1 MKKYLILIITILI
14 CLTTSCQAK
23 DHTTIYI
30 GDDGYWYINN
40 EKTGSY
46 YAGNDVKTAY
56 DLACE
61 QGFTGSIQD
70 WLSLINKIDTINQ
83 DCLSNEVQ
91 SAYQSAVNLGF
102 NGTIQDW
109 LSLIYAE
116 KDDCLVGTNLNNIY
130 ESAVKSGFNGTLE
143 EWLSSITN
151 KDGNVDIVDRET
163 NKTLNSHLETIN
175 NKIYLVVEYPE
186 EITIRTGVLSEIA
199 YEDYSFYEIFE
210 ENNIAPLNM
219 DSYYTETDVY
229 TNYSG
234 TTKLQT
240 KVNFTPKQAMYVEGT
255 TSQQVKSGKSYS
267 GKYYIAAKVNCTRYE
282 QGYLGIVF
290 GTDSTKYQNT
300 TVQSTTDGFITV
312 SDIQTLS
319 SDEVF
324 IGSAISANLDGY
336 IDDTVVVDLSIFNT
350 IPSKEKLDELYER
363 YLKIWKGEVDISSR
377 EEIVIREKTYL
388 LGDLDNEYSNK
399 EAKDTFMAYMNKKAK
414 EIGMENTTFI
424 DAAGFYNKTTAYDLL
439 RLAVY
444 ACGYSDIVETWH
456 KDTYS
461 ITVNG
466 KSPRTVNIST
476 TVAGKNLEDYYYLFG
491 GKTGTVDG
499 QKNLLCVVE
508 GPDERLFAC
517 VVLGAGSDRFASA
530 RQALDAAMIKYY
542 DKNADNSNCEVDAK
556 SAIVCVVPKNNTL
569 AYTDYPLN
577 ILYEKDIT
585 TIRTP
590 ASVTKVMTS
599 ICMLD
604 FVSDLNESF
613 VINQSDLTSGSGYYF
628 YGGDIIT
635 YKEALHAMLLPSSN
649 TAAEAVATAV
659 GHRILDYNSR

>member
-1 MKKYLILIITILI
+1 MKKYLIVIISILVF
-14 CLTTSCQAK
+14 LTTSCQAK
-23 DHTTIYI
+23 DHTSIYI

-46 YAGNDVKTAY
+46 CVGNDVKLAY
-56 DLACE
+56 NEAVK
-61 QGFTGSIQD
+61 QGFTGTIQE
-70 WLSLINKIDTINQ
+70 WLSLINSENGECTIGNTFNTVYEQ
-83 DCLSNEVQ
+83 
-91 SAYQSAVNLGF
+91 AVEQGF
-102 NGTIQDW
+102 
-109 LSLIYAE
+109 
-116 KDDCLVGTNLNNIY
+116 K
-130 ESAVKSGFNGTLE
+130 GTLQ
-143 EWLSSITN
+143 EWINSITN
-151 KDGNVDIVDRET
+151 NDGTIDVYDRET
-163 NKTLNSHLETIN
+163 NKSLNSHIQTLNGQIL
-175 NKIYLVVEYPE
+175 LVVEYIE
-186 EITIRTGVLSEIA
+186 EITIRTGVLSELA

-210 ENNIAPLNM
+210 ENNYAPLNM
-219 DSYYTETDVY
+219 DSYYTETDEY

-240 KVNFTPKQAMYVEGT
+240 KVSFTTKQAMYVEGT

-267 GKYYIAAKVNCTRYE
+267 GQYYIASKVNCTRYE

-290 GTDSTKYQNT
+290 GTDSNKYQNT
-300 TVQSTTDGFITV
+300 TVQNVTDGFVTV

-319 SDEVF
+319 SDEIF

-336 IDDTVVVDLSIFNT
+336 IDDTVVIDLSIFNT
-350 IPSKEKLDELYER
+350 VPSKEQLDELYER
-363 YLKIWKGEVDISSR
+363 YLKIWKVEVETTSKSEYIT
-377 EEIVIREKTYL
+377 REKTYL
-388 LGDLDNEYSNK
+388 LGELEQEYTNE

-414 EIGMENTTFI
+414 DIGMENTTFV
-424 DAAGFYNKTTAYDLL
+424 DAAGFYNRTTAYDLL

-444 ACGYSDIVETWH
+444 ACGFNDLVETWH
-456 KDTYS
+456 KDTYT

-466 KSPRTVNIST
+466 KSPRSVSIST
-476 TVAGKNLEDYYYLFG
+476 TVKSSSLEDYYYLFG

-517 VVLGAGSDRFASA
+517 VILGADSDRFDAA
-530 RQALDAAMIKYY
+530 KQALDAAMIKYY
-542 DKNADNSNCEVDAK
+542 DKDADNSTYTVPAK
-556 SAIVCVVPKNNTL
+556 SAAVCIIPKNNTL

-577 ILYEKDIT
+577 ILYEKDIN

-590 ASVTKVMTS
+590 ASITKVMTS

-604 FVSDLNESF
+604 FVADINESF
-613 VINQSDLTSGSGYYF
+613 IINQSDLTAGSGYYF

-659 GHRILDYNSR
+659 GHKILKYNAK

>member
-1 MKKYLILIITILI
+1 MKKYLIVIISILVF
-14 CLTTSCQAK
+14 LTTSCQAK
-23 DHTTIYI
+23 NHTSIYI

-46 YAGNDVKTAY
+46 CVGNDVKLAY
-56 DLACE
+56 NEAVK
-61 QGFTGSIQD
+61 QGFTGTIQE
-70 WLSLINKIDTINQ
+70 WLSLINSENGECTIGNTFNTVYEQ
-83 DCLSNEVQ
+83 AIEQ
-91 SAYQSAVNLGF
+91 GF
-102 NGTIQDW
+102 
-109 LSLIYAE
+109 
-116 KDDCLVGTNLNNIY
+116 K
-130 ESAVKSGFNGTLE
+130 GTLQ
-143 EWLSSITN
+143 EWINSITN
-151 KDGNVDIVDRET
+151 KDGTIDVYDRET
-163 NKTLNSHLETIN
+163 NKSLNSHIQTLNGQIL
-175 NKIYLVVEYPE
+175 LVVEYIE
-186 EITIRTGVLSEIA
+186 EITIRTGVLSELA

-210 ENNIAPLNM
+210 ENNYAPLNM
-219 DSYYTETDVY
+219 DSYYTETDEY

-240 KVNFTPKQAMYVEGT
+240 KVSFTPKQAMYVEGT

-267 GKYYIAAKVNCTRYE
+267 GQYYIASKVNCTRYE

-290 GTDSTKYQNT
+290 GTDSNKYQNT
-300 TVQSTTDGFITV
+300 TVQNVTDGFVTV

-319 SDEVF
+319 SDEIF

-336 IDDTVVVDLSIFNT
+336 IDDTVVIDLSIFNT
-350 IPSKEKLDELYER
+350 VPSKEQLDELYER
-363 YLKIWKGEVDISSR
+363 YLKIWKGEVETTSKSEYIT
-377 EEIVIREKTYL
+377 REKTYL
-388 LGDLDNEYSNK
+388 LGELEQEYTNK
-399 EAKDTFMAYMNKKAK
+399 EAKDTFMAYMNQKAK
-414 EIGMENTTFI
+414 DIGMENTTFV
-424 DAAGFYNKTTAYDLL
+424 DAAGFYNRTTAYDLL

-444 ACGYSDIVETWH
+444 ACGFDDLVETWH
-456 KDTYS
+456 KDTYT

-466 KSPRTVNIST
+466 KSPRSVSIST
-476 TVAGKNLEDYYYLFG
+476 TVKSSSLEDYYYLFG

-517 VVLGAGSDRFASA
+517 VILGADSDRFDAA
-530 RQALDAAMIKYY
+530 KQALDAAMIKYY
-542 DKNADNSNCEVDAK
+542 DKDADNSTYTVPAK
-556 SAIVCVVPKNNTL
+556 SAAVCIIPKNNTL

-577 ILYEKDIT
+577 ILYEKDIN

-590 ASVTKVMTS
+590 ASITKVMTS

-604 FVSDLNESF
+604 FVADINESF
-613 VINQSDLTSGSGYYF
+613 IINQSDLTAGSGYYF

-659 GHRILDYNSR
+659 GHKILKYNAK

>member
-1 MKKYLILIITILI
+1 MKKYLIVIISILVF
-14 CLTTSCQAK
+14 LTTSCQAK
-23 DHTTIYI
+23 DHTSIYI

-46 YAGNDVKTAY
+46 CVGNDVKLAY
-56 DLACE
+56 NEAVK
-61 QGFTGSIQD
+61 QGFTGTIQE
-70 WLSLINKIDTINQ
+70 WLSLINSENGECTIGNTFNTVYEQ
-83 DCLSNEVQ
+83 
-91 SAYQSAVNLGF
+91 AVEQGF
-102 NGTIQDW
+102 
-109 LSLIYAE
+109 
-116 KDDCLVGTNLNNIY
+116 K
-130 ESAVKSGFNGTLE
+130 GTLQ
-143 EWLSSITN
+143 EWINSITN
-151 KDGNVDIVDRET
+151 KDGTIDVYDRET
-163 NKTLNSHLETIN
+163 NKSLNSHIQTLNGQIL
-175 NKIYLVVEYPE
+175 LVVEYIE
-186 EITIRTGVLSEIA
+186 EITIRTGVLSELA

-210 ENNIAPLNM
+210 ENNYAPLNM
-219 DSYYTETDVY
+219 DSYYTETDEY

-240 KVNFTPKQAMYVEGT
+240 KVSFTPKQAMYVEGT

-267 GKYYIAAKVNCTRYE
+267 GQYYIASKVNCTRYE

-290 GTDSTKYQNT
+290 GTDSNKYQNT
-300 TVQSTTDGFITV
+300 TVQNVTDGFVTV

-319 SDEVF
+319 SDEIF

-336 IDDTVVVDLSIFNT
+336 IDDTVVIDLSIFNT
-350 IPSKEKLDELYER
+350 VPSKEQLDELYER
-363 YLKIWKGEVDISSR
+363 YLKIWKGEVETTSKSEYIT
-377 EEIVIREKTYL
+377 REKTYL
-388 LGDLDNEYSNK
+388 LGELEQEYTNK
-399 EAKDTFMAYMNKKAK
+399 EAKDTFMAYMNQKAK
-414 EIGMENTTFI
+414 DIGMENTTFV
-424 DAAGFYNKTTAYDLL
+424 DAAGFYNRTTAYDLL

-444 ACGYSDIVETWH
+444 ACGFDDLVETWH
-456 KDTYS
+456 KDTYT

-466 KSPRTVNIST
+466 KSPRSVSIST
-476 TVAGKNLEDYYYLFG
+476 TVKSSSLEDYYYLFG

-517 VVLGAGSDRFASA
+517 VILGADSDRFDAA
-530 RQALDAAMIKYY
+530 KQALDAAMIKYY
-542 DKNADNSNCEVDAK
+542 DKDANNSTYTVPAK
-556 SAIVCVVPKNNTL
+556 SAAVCVIPKNNTL

-577 ILYEKDIT
+577 ILYEKDIN

-590 ASVTKVMTS
+590 ASITKVMTS

-604 FVSDLNESF
+604 FVADINESF
-613 VINQSDLTSGSGYYF
+613 IINQSDLTAGSGYYF

-659 GHRILDYNSR
+659 GHKILKYNAK